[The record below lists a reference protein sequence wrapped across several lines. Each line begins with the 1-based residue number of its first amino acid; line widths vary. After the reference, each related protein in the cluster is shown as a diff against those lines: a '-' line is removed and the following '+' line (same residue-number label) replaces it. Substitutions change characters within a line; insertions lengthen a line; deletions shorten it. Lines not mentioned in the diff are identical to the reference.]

1 MSSPYSRAPHVGERH
16 YITSDIAPQAALLID
31 FDNVTLGRG
40 SDLTKELRTLLNS
53 EIIKGKVA
61 VQRAYADWRR
71 YPQYIVPLSE
81 ASIDLIFAPAYGSS
95 KKNATDIRMAIDA
108 LELVFVRPEIGTFI
122 LLTGDSDFSSV
133 VLKLK
138 EYGKYVIG
146 VGIQESSSDILV
158 QNCDEYYSYT
168 ALTGL
173 TKTSEAERV
182 QFDPW
187 VLVEEA
193 VKKMTERRDVM
204 RSDRLKQVMREI
216 DKGFNEAEHGFPKFS
231 KFLAEASSRGLV
243 KLRKMENGQYEV
255 SAGKKK
261 RRRGRREDSESSR
274 KGRPATETPR
284 SNEPV
289 ESGDPIEHAYAL
301 LREALGILSSDGRE
315 SARDSDVKRR
325 ILVLEPNFD
334 EAELGFPK
342 FSLFLRQA
350 EAHGVV
356 SLSRKEPEGYT
367 EVALLSQTDTP
378 DTPTSTPTAEAPRA
392 EAARAEAPRA
402 EATRAEAPSDSESTV
417 ARTRGRRTR
426 PRGRSAGTDAE
437 VAESVAEVSEP
448 AEASEEE
455 RGRSDRGRG
464 RGRNDRGRGGQRGR
478 EGRGRREAEASNDE
492 AQPTEPMSEAPAE
505 DAPVFGGA
513 GYAASP
519 ETDAASYVQTHTS
532 DDSESSEEPVAAEE
546 THAADETQ
554 ADADLRVE
562 EPQVAD
568 EPRAAEA
575 PQAME
580 APSGTSRTLHP
591 RQQSRRRGPDGPPP
605 IFEGQGIPSLKA
617 TDTGSG
623 QSGTAASHGTE
634 ATPTAHAVGAS
645 SAETVF
651 HGLPKDPGA
660 IQRYLTHRYK
670 GVGEKTA
677 EQVVEAFG
685 AEVFLVLDQHPE
697 RVADVLAER
706 RAEALLDAWQADKER
721 RSGSREG

>member
-261 RRRGRREDSESSR
+261 RRRGRRDDGDSSR
-274 KGRPATETPR
+274 KSRPAAEAAPTVEA
-284 SNEPV
+284 V
-289 ESGDPIEHAYAL
+289 ESGDPIEQAYAL

-325 ILVLEPNFD
+325 ILVLAPNFD

-342 FSLFLRQA
+342 FSLFLKQA

-356 SLSRKEPEGYT
+356 GLRRKEPEGYT
-367 EVALLSQTDTP
+367 EVTLQSTDNATEASRAAP
-378 DTPTSTPTAEAPRA
+378 AE
-392 EAARAEAPRA
+392 EAA
-402 EATRAEAPSDSESTV
+402 SDERPTV
-417 ARTRGRRTR
+417 SRSRGRRTR
-426 PRGRSAGTDAE
+426 PRGRSGETDAATTTE
-437 VAESVAEVSEP
+437 TVADASDSAESVQDDEPSE
-448 AEASEEE
+448 S
-455 RGRSDRGRG
+455 RG
-464 RGRNDRGRGGQRGR
+464 RGRNGRGRGGQRGR
-478 EGRGRREAEASNDE
+478 DGRGRGGRREAEASRGEVAPE
-492 AQPTEPMSEAPAE
+492 AEAPPQGDSDASTTPNAPVE
-505 DAPVFGGA
+505 DTPVFGGA

-519 ETDAASYVQTHTS
+519 ETDEASYVDTHTVDEPAS
-532 DDSESSEEPVAAEE
+532 EPSQSPHGDDEAEQVEP
-546 THAADETQ
+546 TP
-554 ADADLRVE
+554 
-562 EPQVAD
+562 EPQVAEESSGAPHGEAAPLD
-568 EPRAAEA
+568 EASPARET
-575 PQAME
+575 P
-580 APSGTSRTLHP
+580 APSTSRTLHP

-605 IFEGQGIPSLKA
+605 IFEGQGIPSLRTTEPSA
-617 TDTGSG
+617 PSH
-623 QSGTAASHGTE
+623 QSN
-634 ATPTAHAVGAS
+634 PS
-645 SAETVF
+645 SAEPTSTSQGDSSSADDDLF
-651 HGLPKDPGA
+651 QGLPKDPGA

-685 AEVFLVLDQHPE
+685 ADVFKVLDRHPE

-706 RAEALLDAWQADKER
+706 RAEALLDAWRADKER
-721 RSGSREG
+721 RSGAREG